1 MSRIASLVLFPCLL
15 LSSCATASQSSPRS
29 DMSIVKSEFG
39 QTPDGV
45 AVDLYTMT
53 NRNGLVA
60 KVTNYGAI
68 LVSLQVPDKAGQLAD
83 IVLGFDDL
91 NSYVTRNPMFGA
103 TVGRYANRI
112 AGASIALNGKE
123 YPLTKNAG
131 PNHIHGGK
139 QNFSKVIWKGQPV
152 EGRDGPSVMFTYQ
165 AKDMEEGFPGN
176 LNVIVIYTLSNAN
189 ELKIDYKATTD
200 KTTVVNLTNHTYFN
214 LAGHNSG
221 NIYDQVLTL
230 TAKNYTPSDSA
241 LIPFGRIEPVAGT
254 PLDFTKPA
262 PIGARISQVGAG
274 YDHNFVLDN
283 QDGGLAVAATVR
295 DLKTGRLMQVLTTQ
309 PGVQLYTTN
318 HMNNFKGKGGA
329 IYGKHAA
336 FCLETQ
342 HYPDSPHH
350 ENFPSTVLEPGKTY
364 SQVTVFKFSAE

>member
-1 MSRIASLVLFPCLL
+1 
-15 LSSCATASQSSPRS
+15 
-29 DMSIVKSEFG
+29 MSIVKSEFG
-39 QTPDGV
+39 KTPDGA

-68 LVSLQVPDKAGQLAD
+68 LVSLQVPDKSGRLAD

-91 NSYVTRNPMFGA
+91 NSYMTRSPMFGA

-112 AGASIALNGKE
+112 AGATITLDGKE

-139 QNFSKVIWKGQPV
+139 NNFSKVIWKGQPV
-152 EGRDGPSVMFTYQ
+152 EGREGPSVMFTYTSR
-165 AKDMEEGFPGN
+165 DMEEGFPGN
-176 LNVIVIYTLSNAN
+176 LKVIVIYTLSNAN

-200 KTTVVNLTNHTYFN
+200 KTTIVNLTNHSYFN

-221 NIYDQVLTL
+221 SIDDQILTL
-230 TAKNYTPSDSA
+230 AADHYTPSDSA
-241 LIPFGRIEPVAGT
+241 LIPLGKIDSVAGT
-254 PLDFTKPA
+254 PLDFTRPT
-262 PIGARISQVGAG
+262 PIGARIAQVGAG
-274 YDHNFVLDN
+274 YDHNFVLNN
-283 QDGGLAVAATVR
+283 QDGGLALAATVR
-295 DLKTGRLMQVLTTQ
+295 DPKSGRVMEVLTTQ
-309 PGVQLYTTN
+309 PGVQLYTAN
-318 HMNNFKGKGGA
+318 HLNNFKGKAGA
-329 IYGKHAA
+329 VYNRHAA

-350 ENFPSTVLEPGKTY
+350 PEFPSTILQPGKTY
-364 SQVTVFKFSAE
+364 SQVTVFRFLTE